1 MNDPGFPILTSLIV
15 LPAVGTLVVA
25 LVPRTREALARQV
38 GVAFAAATGVLSIYV
53 VVDFELSESGF
64 QFVSRHQW
72 IEGFGIDW
80 QLGVDGIS
88 LFLVLLTGLLFPLAL
103 VGVKPHH
110 DPKPYTAWLLLLEAG
125 CMGVFVALDLFLFFL
140 MFEVTLVPMYFLIGG
155 WGYGGRRENPRNL
168 LK

>member
-1 MNDPGFPILTSLIV
+1 VNDPGFPILTSLIV

-110 DPKPYTAWLLLLEAG
+110 DP
-125 CMGVFVALDLFLFFL
+125 
-140 MFEVTLVPMYFLIGG
+140 
-155 WGYGGRRENPRNL
+155 
-168 LK
+168 